1 VPASAVQAGDSPF
14 TCGACPAGFSGDG
27 ETCDA
32 VDDCNVGSHQ
42 ESPCVN
48 GACVDAHL
56 GYACTCDAGWTLD
69 TAATCDAS
77 TQEGLLACPQCTVDL
92 DECAPPQPRPSASR
106 RAHGTV
112 TQSPITRHQPL
123 APVAIAR
130 VL

>member
-1 VPASAVQAGDSPF
+1 
-14 TCGACPAGFSGDG
+14 
-27 ETCDA
+27 

-112 TQSPITRHQPL
+112 THSPITRHQPL